1 MHIIEATGSLGFA
14 GIAVIA
20 LLTGA
25 GGGCAS
31 SSGGGSPATVHDAGP
46 HDASSDSRSDGSS
59 SGTDGSSSSGSDG
72 GSSSGSDGAPGDDSG
87 MTDQGGSS
95 SGGDGNNGCS
105 ASTPVALTVLNSGCS
120 VGVGSTAESNSNTQ
134 TICFAAGPV
143 TIKATPASS
152 AFAIGADP
160 WFGVDQNAGGAAP
173 GTDTGTGATETTTA
187 IITVSSG
194 DRCVSVCCGNAP
206 GGTNCPTVNPCP

>member
-1 MHIIEATGSLGFA
+1 MHIIEATGSIGFA
-14 GIAVIA
+14 GIAAIA

-31 SSGGGSPATVHDAGP
+31 SSGSGSPATVHDANGP
-46 HDASSDSRSDGSS
+46 HDASSDSRSDGGSS
-59 SGTDGSSSSGSDG
+59 SGTDGSSGSDG

-87 MTDQGGSS
+87 MTDQGASS

-120 VGVGSTAESNSNTQ
+120 VGVGSTPESNSNTQ
-134 TICFAAGPV
+134 TICVAAGPV
-143 TIKATPASS
+143 TIKATPAST

-173 GTDTGTGATETTTA
+173 GTDTGAGATETTTA
-187 IITVSSG
+187 TVTVSSG
-194 DRCVSVCCGNAP
+194 NHCVSVCCGSAS
-206 GGTNCPTVNPCP
+206 GGANCPTVNPCP